1 MSKRNPQRIY
11 VYERKREGK
20 PSLWYARFRG
30 ENGKMGSPM
39 CTDQPD
45 RASALQ
51 WANDYLIDHRT
62 PAARKPKPKSFEEW
76 SKPWWRFESCPYVK
90 YRQTRGFSISRVYVE
105 NRRYYLE
112 HYLIPEFGERLMAEL
127 KPWMFRDY
135 SIKLKE
141 EGRLSPASINKIL
154 STMRIMV
161 KHACAMGELDT
172 NPMSA
177 VGDLKET
184 PKRRGI
190 LVPDELRRLFG
201 PAAKEHVWQGELRH
215 YAINLLACATGMRMG
230 ECRALRL
237 QDINFTDNYVQ
248 IDHAWTRY
256 GLTAPKWHSE
266 RIVTLP
272 KPVQHA
278 INELLAFKRWGDPQ
292 PADFIFWGT
301 SRDIPIPPTS
311 ILKAYKRALT
321 RIGIPLAEQESRNLV
336 FHSWRHGFNA
346 YLRGRVPDEQLRR
359 VTGHRSVEMTDDY
372 DHVRAEMLG
381 DILAEQE
388 RLLTFET
395 QEALVA
401 GIRAPGEEGNP

>member
-11 VYERKREGK
+11 VYERKRERK

-30 ENGKMGSPM
+30 ENGRMGSPM

-51 WANDYLIDHRT
+51 WANDYLIDHGT
-62 PAARKPKPKSFEEW
+62 PAARKPKPKSFAEW
-76 SKPWWRFESCPYVK
+76 AGPWWRFESCPYVK

-105 NRRYYLE
+105 SRRYYLE
-112 HYLIPEFGERLMAEL
+112 HYLIPEFGDRLMAEL

-135 SIKLKE
+135 SIRLKE
-141 EGRLSPASINKIL
+141 EGRLAPASINKIL

-161 KHACAMGELDT
+161 THACAMGELDI

-184 PKRRGI
+184 PKRRGV
-190 LVPDELRRLFG
+190 LVPDELWRLFG
-201 PAAKEHVWQGELRH
+201 PAAKQHVWRGELRH
-215 YAINLLACATGMRMG
+215 YAINMLACSCGMRMG
-230 ECRALRL
+230 ECRALRV
-237 QDINFTDNYVQ
+237 QDIDPTGFVRV
-248 IDHAWTRY
+248 DHSWTRY

-266 RIVTLP
+266 RIIPLTMA
-272 KPVQHA
+272 VQHA

-292 PADFIFWGT
+292 PDDFIFWGT
-301 SRDIPIPPTS
+301 SRDIPLPPSS

-321 RIGIPLAEQESRNLV
+321 RIGIPAEEQERRNLV

-346 YLRGRVPDEQLRR
+346 YLRGNVPDEQLRR
-359 VTGHRSVEMTDDY
+359 VTGHRSVKMTDRY
-372 DHVRAEMLG
+372 DHVRLESLRDVQAVQDKLF
-381 DILAEQE
+381 A
-388 RLLTFET
+388 FEA

-401 GIRAPGEEGNP
+401 GIRAPGQEGK